1 MIWKRV
7 VMQIASLGWR
17 GERVFSGP
25 HAQFLPHMPSFRYSW
40 PASQLN
46 PLFSL
51 GLSPQLLDRLSAK
64 QETKMKTVFF
74 IVPLWFAGTFQG
86 KLFIHDSKSLISWWV
101 VWKQTALSGWSYV
114 CSSSLLCLSK
124 YHVWLSIIIIMHK
137 CNMEERWC
145 HFILWAYSS
154 FHNSRS
160 ALLDF
165 EGRTTWSWFDE
176 IFSFCWFVTNCDSQC
191 NVC

>member
-1 MIWKRV
+1 MSGPTFQAFLKAYSGPSELDVFIQV
-7 VMQIASLGWR
+7 TFVGWIHSSHSNYKSAIKKLTCCKWFGR
-17 GERVFSGP
+17 EWSCRLQAWGEEGKGFFSGP

-51 GLSPQLLDRLSAK
+51 GLSPQLLDRLSVK
-64 QETKMKTVFF
+64 QETKMKTIF
-74 IVPLWFAGTFQG
+74 IVPLWFDGTFQG

-124 YHVWLSIIIIMHK
+124 YHVWLSIIIIMQ
-137 CNMEERWC
+137 
-145 HFILWAYSS
+145 Y
-154 FHNSRS
+154 
-160 ALLDF
+160 
-165 EGRTTWSWFDE
+165 GRKV
-176 IFSFCWFVTNCDSQC
+176 I
-191 NVC
+191 